1 MHYLVTSFLSIV
13 RYVSED
19 RVLCEEVTRIK
30 ELFSDEFD
38 DLDFELVLCAFEAT
52 HRVAFSDALWKQQP
66 EDYDQLTIEEFL
78 EQFIDPA
85 EQRDPLFVAQ
95 RFVML
100 RETLDNADYDREEE
114 PGQDD

>member
-1 MHYLVTSFLSIV
+1 MHYLITSFLAIV

-30 ELFSDEFD
+30 ELFSEDFD

-52 HRVAFSDALWKQQP
+52 HRAAFSDQLWQQQP
-66 EDYDQLTIEEFL
+66 EDYENLTIEEFL
-78 EQFIDPA
+78 EQYLEQG

-95 RFVML
+95 RFIMF
-100 RETLDNADYDREEE
+100 RETLDNAYYDRDDE
-114 PGQDD
+114 PEQED